1 MQQPFDA
8 ITDEVHRWEVLD
20 RSLLKEFMDED
31 GLLNEFALLY
41 KLRTSFPLH
50 YTVFRQTAAHLPHE
64 ANTEQ
69 LFSAAGNLSDNNG
82 KMNPYNL
89 SVWVSIGCN
98 VTVHKPKLP
107 DILKRYLQKFSR
119 GAEADLDDLQ

>member
-50 YTVFRQTAAHLPHE
+50 YTVFRQRLRHIFHMMRPTPSNYFLPQE
-64 ANTEQ
+64 TYQ
-69 LFSAAGNLSDNNG
+69 TTMG
-82 KMNPYNL
+82 
-89 SVWVSIGCN
+89 
-98 VTVHKPKLP
+98 
-107 DILKRYLQKFSR
+107 R
-119 GAEADLDDLQ
+119 